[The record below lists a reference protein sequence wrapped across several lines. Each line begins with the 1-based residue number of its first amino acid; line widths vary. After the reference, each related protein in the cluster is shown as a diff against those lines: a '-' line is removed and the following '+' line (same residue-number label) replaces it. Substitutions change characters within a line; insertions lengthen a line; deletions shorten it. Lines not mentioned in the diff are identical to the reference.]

1 MQKKKGY
8 ITLLLLLISVYAI
21 AKSKSKKPKS
31 RIIVDQPIT
40 QNAYSVI
47 GGTVYKDD
55 LVTPIYTFR
64 NSIKLGI
71 LDYDPDFDMNK
82 VSFTALNTVMVG
94 WLDSNKIIYK

>member
-1 MQKKKGY
+1 MKKKKGY
-8 ITLLLLLISVYAI
+8 ITILLLLIGVYAI
-21 AKSKSKKPKS
+21 AKSKKPKS

>member
-1 MQKKKGY
+1 MKKKKGY
-8 ITLLLLLISVYAI
+8 ITILLLLIGVYAI
-21 AKSKSKKPKS
+21 AKRKKPKS
-31 RIIVDQPIT
+31 KIIVDQPIS
-40 QNAYSVI
+40 QNAFSVI

-55 LVTPIYTFR
+55 LTTPIYTFR

-82 VSFTALNTVMVG
+82 VTFTALNTVMVG

>member
-1 MQKKKGY
+1 MVKKKGY
-8 ITLLLLLISVYAI
+8 ITILLLLIGFYAI
-21 AKSKSKKPKS
+21 AKSKKPKS
-31 RIIVDQPIT
+31 KIIVDQPIT

-47 GGTVYKDD
+47 GGTVYEND
-55 LVTPIYTFR
+55 LTTPIYTFR

-82 VSFTALNTVMVG
+82 VTFTALNTVMVG